1 MVPAIQI
8 EFAATTPKRSIY
20 IADFMGSTG
29 LNNVPTAFSVGRF
42 LSTGLLPS
50 NSWTLVGN

>member
-29 LNNVPTAFSVGRF
+29 VNNVPTAFSVGRF